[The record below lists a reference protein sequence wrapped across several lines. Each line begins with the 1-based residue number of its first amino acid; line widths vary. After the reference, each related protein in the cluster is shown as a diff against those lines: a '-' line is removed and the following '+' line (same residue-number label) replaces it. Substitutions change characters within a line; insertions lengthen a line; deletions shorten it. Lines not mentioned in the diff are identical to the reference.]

1 MAEDGERRADS
12 ARGVGSFQR
21 FCLQL
26 LYRLPVVGCFARL
39 LREHRRTTVF
49 SEYPALR
56 ERVSQA
62 MMQREN
68 KESLYPARW
77 LSAEAFELFAHLVW
91 LPSRAV
97 VYANL
102 LSRLQRT
109 QLINLISCTQGESS
123 LTRSDQAERIA
134 RFEGF
139 TYLDVSDGYKHD
151 SGDNLEVLL
160 HNLQI

>member
-1 MAEDGERRADS
+1 MESVEQTAHEAWDRSSFSFTIALSATSRGMLCPPLERHRRA
-12 ARGVGSFQR
+12 
-21 FCLQL
+21 
-26 LYRLPVVGCFARL
+26 
-39 LREHRRTTVF
+39 TVF
-49 SEYPALR
+49 SEYPTLR

-62 MMQREN
+62 MQREN

-77 LSAEAFELFAHLVW
+77 LSAEAFELFAHFVW

-102 LSRLQRT
+102 LSHLRRT
-109 QLINLISCTQGESS
+109 QLINFISCTQGESS

-134 RFEGF
+134 RFEAF
-139 TYLDVSDGYKHD
+139 TYLDVSDGYEHD

-160 HNLQI
+160 HNLQIRNN